1 MAIPQA
7 TAANKAV
14 MALKAAIPPKPC
26 ANKKRKS
33 TNLEIDM
40 NFERVK
46 PTCVASNSTVIT
58 PILELGLMQC
68 DHVGFASLITAHRKL
83 KEELKETIRRHSL
96 ISLDATSLDQIA
108 QTLLLFPV
116 PEEVHVAVTS
126 FVQLTLS
133 LASNNQQTTVLR
145 GQRNKSYLEFAEK
158 LTNLNDNQQAWLR
171 QHLKQHYGSEHVDQ
185 SFKDDTGAALYLSPR
200 FFFNRILV
208 VPHAEWN
215 EIKDYLE
222 TQKKNHHVFNEID
235 FETVG
240 GETIDY
246 ICTTNLQDL
255 FSEEL

>member
-1 MAIPQA
+1 
-7 TAANKAV
+7 

-46 PTCVASNSTVIT
+46 PTCVATNFTVIT

-68 DHVGFASLITAHRKL
+68 DHVGFASLFTAHRKL

-96 ISLDATSLDQIA
+96 ILLDATSLDQIA
-108 QTLLLFPV
+108 QTPLLFPV
-116 PEEVHVAVTS
+116 PEEVHVAVSS
-126 FVQLTLS
+126 FVPLNLS

-145 GQRNKSYLEFAEK
+145 GQRKNKSYLEFAEK
-158 LTNLNDNQQAWLR
+158 LTNLNGNQQAWLR
-171 QHLKQHYGSEHVDQ
+171 QHLKHHYDSEHVDQ

-208 VPHAEWN
+208 GPHAEWN
-215 EIKDYLE
+215 EIKNYLE
-222 TQKKNHHVFNEID
+222 TQKKNRHVFNEID

-240 GETIDY
+240 GEIIDY
-246 ICTTNLQDL
+246 ICTTNQQDL

>member
-1 MAIPQA
+1 MDTLQEDLKPDLLQVPTNLPVTSTMAVATGARILSPAAATTKTATIALVTFDSPLTPISPIPQA

-46 PTCVASNSTVIT
+46 PTCVAR
-58 PILELGLMQC
+58 
-68 DHVGFASLITAHRKL
+68 FASLFTAHRKL

-96 ISLDATSLDQIA
+96 ISLDAISLDQIA
-108 QTLLLFPV
+108 QTPLLFLV

-133 LASNNQQTTVLR
+133 LASNNQETTVLR

-158 LTNLNDNQQAWLR
+158 LTNLKDNQQAWLR
-171 QHLKQHYGSEHVDQ
+171 QQLKQHYNSEHVDQ

-208 VPHAEWN
+208 VPHEVN
-215 EIKDYLE
+215 
-222 TQKKNHHVFNEID
+222 
-235 FETVG
+235 
-240 GETIDY
+240 
-246 ICTTNLQDL
+246 
-255 FSEEL
+255 